1 MHNPEHPQPK
11 FSIITVTYNAGQ
23 VLEKTIQSVISQTY
37 RQIEYIVVDGGSKD
51 NTLEIVNKYQEHIS
65 RVISE
70 PDKGL
75 YDAMNKGIKLAT
87 GDVIGLINAGD
98 TYEEG
103 AVPTAVRK
111 FAETNCDLLFGD
123 LQIVTTKGRKMTKK
137 AKQRTFYQTSRDW
150 NHPTMFVKT
159 KWYRKYPFA
168 GKGIHDDY
176 AFYLKMRKQK
186 RKIAVINQRMATFQM
201 GGASNERN
209 WKSVK
214 RRIRD
219 RYLYCYRENGY
230 GRWYLAECVMTE
242 VAKWLLG

>member
-1 MHNPEHPQPK
+1 MRV
-11 FSIITVTYNAGQ
+11 SVITVVHNG
-23 VLEKTIQSVISQTY
+23 ENVIE
-37 RQIEYIVVDGGSKD
+37 R
-51 NTLEIVNKYQEHIS
+51 TLESVYCQKYPNLEYWVIDGASTDGTLDKVKQYEERFLQKGTDFHY
-65 RVISE
+65 ISE
-70 PDKGL
+70 PDRGI

-87 GDVIGLINAGD
+87 GDVIGFINAGD

-103 AVPTAVRK
+103 TVPAAVRK
-111 FAETNCDLLFGD
+111 FAETDCDLLFGD
-123 LQIVTTKGRKMTKK
+123 LQIITTKGRKLTKK

-159 KWYRKYPFA
+159 EWYRKYPFA

-176 AFYLKMRKQK
+176 AFYLKMRKQN

>member
-1 MHNPEHPQPK
+1 MRV
-11 FSIITVTYNAGQ
+11 SVITVVHNGENVIERTLESVYCQDYEKLEYWVIDGASTDGT
-23 VLEKTIQSVISQTY
+23 LEKVKQYEERFLQKGTAFHY
-37 RQIEYIVVDGGSKD
+37 
-51 NTLEIVNKYQEHIS
+51 
-65 RVISE
+65 ISE
-70 PDKGL
+70 PDQGI
-75 YDAMNKGIKLAT
+75 YDAMNKGIRQAT
-87 GDVIGLINAGD
+87 GDVIGFINAGD

-103 AVPTAVRK
+103 AVPAAVRK
-111 FAETNCDLLFGD
+111 FAETDCDMLFGN
-123 LQIVTTKGRKMTKK
+123 LQIVTTKGRKLTKK
-137 AKQRTFYQTSRDW
+137 AKQRRFYQTSRDW

-159 KWYRKYPFA
+159 QWYREYPFA

-186 RKIAVINQRMATFQM
+186 CKIEVINQRMATFQM

-219 RYLYCYRENGY
+219 RYLYCYRENDY